1 MRTEYI
7 LAQCKEDQYPQ
18 SNQGSSCC
26 VQSVERK
33 KSFRLG
39 EYNHVSVKDLERLS
53 NKEKEQSAS
62 HVPKRPF
69 QAQLHSV
76 DSCKIHI
83 KCIVEL
89 AKEQDNL

>member
-1 MRTEYI
+1 MGHLGI
-7 LAQCKEDQYPQ
+7 Q
-18 SNQGSSCC
+18 SLRSDTHFSEEREC
-26 VQSVERK
+26 V
-33 KSFRLG
+33 
-39 EYNHVSVKDLERLS
+39 S